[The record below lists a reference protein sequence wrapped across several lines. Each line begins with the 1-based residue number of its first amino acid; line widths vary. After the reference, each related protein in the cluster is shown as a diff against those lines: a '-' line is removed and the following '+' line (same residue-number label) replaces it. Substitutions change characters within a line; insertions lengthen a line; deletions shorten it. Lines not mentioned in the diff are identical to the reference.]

1 MSEDIQLGRF
11 ETTHGDLQNILQWG
25 VAPFDERYDQ
35 MYLNLAED
43 ELRTIAN
50 AGESVVAYNTYE
62 DPFVQDV
69 ELDESSEEGGM
80 EAIVNVPNMQD
91 YLAFVG
97 GERVTVE
104 FYGSEDTR
112 GASYL
117 KLKGDLSA
125 TMYLPASEKDY
136 ESKALKIVKKYD
148 EEDRWMKEGDEH
160 LSTSFTTTVEQF
172 DKIVDAKSFDHLSL
186 SSYPVVI
193 EDGEFRLDAS
203 DENERDGISGTLWTE
218 DVEGPDVHNNYTR
231 AFDELF
237 NNISGKVYV
246 ETEQD
251 SLLNVVRES
260 NDGAFAARY
269 CILPAA

>member
-11 ETTHGDLQNILQWG
+11 ETTHGNLQKLLQWG
-25 VAPFDERYDQ
+25 SAPFDERYDQ

-50 AGESVVAYNTYE
+50 AGESVVAYNTYS

-69 ELDESSEEGGM
+69 ELHESAEDGGM
-80 EAIVNVPNMQD
+80 EAIVNVPNLQD
-91 YLAFVG
+91 YLNFVG
-97 GERVTVE
+97 GERVTVA
-104 FYGSEDTR
+104 FYGSEEAR

-117 KLKGDLSA
+117 TLKGDLSA
-125 TMYLPASEKDY
+125 RMYLPASEKDY
-136 ESKALKIVKKYD
+136 ESKALPIVNKYD
-148 EEDRWMKEGDEH
+148 DEGRWQKEGDEH

-172 DKIVDAKSFDHLSL
+172 EKIVDAKSFDNLSL
-186 SSYPVVI
+186 TSYPVVI
-193 EDGEFRLDAS
+193 EDGEFRLDAT
-203 DENERDGISGTLWTE
+203 DENERDSVSGTLWAE
-218 DVEGPDVHNNYTR
+218 EVDGPDVHNNYTR

-237 NNISGKVYV
+237 GNISGKVFV

-260 NDGAFAARY
+260 NDGAFIARY